1 MRRSSAAWGS
11 SALRRVARHG
21 WIGALIVAS
30 GLSAQESARN
40 VDCDGKI
47 VSDIVI
53 RTQGPS
59 FGGIFARSGLMSAL
73 VSGVHVTTS
82 PDVVRRFLLLE
93 RGKACTA
100 TLRSDSE
107 RILRGQPFL
116 AGASVTTLDDGNGGV
131 RVEVVTIDEI
141 SLVASGA
148 VSAESP
154 YVSGLRLGSS
164 NVDGLG
170 IYAAGEWRDGEF
182 YRDAWRGSVMDY
194 QVLGRPIQLAIDGER
209 RTLGGGWSS
218 ELRHPFFTDVQRIA
232 WRAAIGSSRDYFPF
246 TRPGISN
253 PSLPLNRRY
262 GDIGMILRVGEPGRL
277 SLFGASISREESTP
291 STDIVVVTD
300 SGLVRD
306 NGTALPSRYTARR
319 AARFNVL
326 WGVRNVRFKRVEGF
340 DALTGEQDVRT
351 GFQVG
356 TLFGRSLSVLGTHD
370 DDILVST
377 DVYAGVGTSR
387 SFAAIQILGEGR
399 QSYDDNR
406 WDDIL
411 TTGRAAWYFKPH
423 ARHTTILGGE
433 WSGGWRQRA
442 PFQLT
447 LGEPRGGMRGY
458 SRAELPGGQRAIGR
472 LEHRLLLG
480 NIRGN
485 ADAGVALLAE
495 AGKVWAGDVP
505 FGQTTPIKYAVG
517 TSLLAALPPGSQR
530 LWRLDLMMPLDRAGG
545 ARLELR
551 LRTEDR
557 TRIFWR
563 EPRDVERSRERSL
576 PQRIFQWP

>member
-1 MRRSSAAWGS
+1 VGRAARPTARLAS
-11 SALRRVARHG
+11 VVALG
-21 WIGALIVAS
+21 VAS
-30 GLSAQESARN
+30 SVAAQEPQPARGP
-40 VDCDGKI
+40 CDGRI
-47 VSDIVI
+47 VSDVVI

-82 PDVVRRFLLLE
+82 PDVVGRFLLLE
-93 RGKACTA
+93 RGKPCTS
-100 TLRSDSE
+100 TLRADSE

-116 AGASVTTLDDGNGGV
+116 AGASVTTTDDGRGGV
-131 RVEVVTIDEI
+131 RVEVVTVDEI

-148 VSAESP
+148 VSQESP
-154 YVSGLRLGSS
+154 YISALRLGSS
-164 NVDGLG
+164 NVEGLG
-170 IYAAGEWRDGEF
+170 IYAAGEWRDGDF
-182 YRDAWRGSVMDY
+182 YRDAWRGSAIDY
-194 QVLGRPIQLAIDGER
+194 QLLGRPIQLAIDGER
-209 RTLGGGWSS
+209 RQLGGGWSS
-218 ELRHPFFTDVQRIA
+218 ELRHPFLTDVQRIA
-232 WRAAIGSSRDYFPF
+232 WRAVVGSSRDYFPF
-246 TRPGISN
+246 TRPRSAE
-253 PSLPLNRRY
+253 PSVPLTRKW
-262 GDIGMILRVGEPGRL
+262 GDVGMVLRIGEPGRL
-277 SLFGASISREESTP
+277 SLFGLSFSREESVP

-300 SGLVRD
+300 SGLMPSPSS
-306 NGTALPSRYTARR
+306 TLASRYSARR
-319 AARFNVL
+319 AARLNFL
-326 WGVRNVRFKRVEGF
+326 WGVRNVEFKRVEGF

-351 GFQVG
+351 GFQLG
-356 TLFGRSLSVLGTHD
+356 TLLGRSLSVLGTYD

-377 DVYAGVGTSR
+377 DIYAGVGTAR
-387 SFAAIQILGEGR
+387 SFAAIQLLAEGR
-399 QSYDDNR
+399 QNYDENR

-411 TTGRAAWYFKPH
+411 SSGRAAWYFKPH
-423 ARHTTILGGE
+423 PRHASIMSGE
-433 WSGGWRQRA
+433 WSGGWRQRS

-458 SRAELPGGQRAIGR
+458 SRADLPGGRRALVR
-472 LEHRLLLG
+472 LEERWVLG

-495 AGKVWAGDVP
+495 AGRVWAGDVP
-505 FGQTTPIKYAVG
+505 FGQTSPAKYALG
-517 TSLLAALPPGSQR
+517 TSLLAALPPGSKR
-530 LWRLDLMMPLDRAGG
+530 LWRLDLMLPLDRGDG

>member
-1 MRRSSAAWGS
+1 MRRS
-11 SALRRVARHG
+11 ARLVPL
-21 WIGALIVAS
+21 GALLVAS
-30 GLSAQESARN
+30 VVGAQDAQSGRGP
-40 VDCDGKI
+40 CDGRL
-47 VSDIVI
+47 VSEIVI

-93 RGKACTA
+93 KDKPCTS

-131 RVEVVTIDEI
+131 RVEVVTVDEI

-148 VSAESP
+148 VSQKSP

-164 NVDGLG
+164 NIQGLG
-170 IYAAGEWRDGEF
+170 IYAAGAWRDGGF
-182 YRDAWRGSVMDY
+182 YRDAWRATATDY
-194 QVLGRPIQLAIDGER
+194 QLFGRPIQLELEGER
-209 RTLGGGWSS
+209 RRLGGGWSS
-218 ELRHPFFTDVQRIA
+218 ELRHPFLTDVQRIA
-232 WRAAIGSSRDYFPF
+232 WRAAVGASRDYFPF
-246 TRPGISN
+246 ARSDVARPSVPLTRK
-253 PSLPLNRRY
+253 Y
-262 GDIGMILRVGEPGRL
+262 GDVGVVLRVGEPGRL
-277 SLFGASISREESTP
+277 SLFGASLSHEVSNP
-291 STDIVVVTD
+291 SADIVIVTD
-300 SGLVRD
+300 SGLVPAH
-306 NGTALPSRYTARR
+306 GTVLTGRYTPRR
-319 AARFNVL
+319 AARLNFL
-326 WGVRNVRFKRVEGF
+326 WGVRNIRFKRIDGF

-351 GFQVG
+351 GFQLG

-377 DVYAGVGTSR
+377 DMYAGIGTAR
-387 SFAAIQILGEGR
+387 SFAAIQLLGEGR

-411 TTGRAAWYFKPH
+411 ASGRAAWYFKPH
-423 ARHTTILGGE
+423 PRHTTIVSGE
-433 WSGGWRQRA
+433 WGGGWRQRA

-458 SRAELPGGQRAIGR
+458 SHAEMPGGQRAITR
-472 LEHRLLLG
+472 LEERWILG
-480 NIRGN
+480 NVRGN
-485 ADAGVALLAE
+485 ADAGVGLLAE
-495 AGKVWAGDVP
+495 AGRVWAGDVP
-505 FGQTTPIKYAVG
+505 FGETTPVKYAVG
-517 TSLLAALPPGSQR
+517 TSVLAALPPGSKR
-530 LWRLDLMMPLDRAGG
+530 LWRLDLMMPLDRGDG

-551 LRTEDR
+551 IRTEDR
-557 TRIFWR
+557 TRTFWR
-563 EPRDVERSRERSL
+563 EPRDIERSRERSL

>member
-1 MRRSSAAWGS
+1 MRRS
-11 SALRRVARHG
+11 ARLVPL
-21 WIGALIVAS
+21 GALAVA
-30 GLSAQESARN
+30 GAVSAQEAQRGQGP
-40 VDCDGKI
+40 CDGRL

-59 FGGIFARSGLMSAL
+59 FGGVFARSGFMSGL

-93 RGKACTA
+93 KDKPCTA

-148 VSAESP
+148 VSQDSP
-154 YVSGLRLGSS
+154 YITALRLGSS
-164 NVDGLG
+164 NVQGLG
-170 IYAAGEWRDGEF
+170 IYAAGEWRDGDF
-182 YRDAWRGSVMDY
+182 YRDSWRGTAIDY
-194 QVLGRPIQLAIDGER
+194 QLFGRPIQLELDGER
-209 RTLGGGWSS
+209 RQLGGGWSS
-218 ELRHPFFTDVQRIA
+218 ELRHPFLTDVQRIA
-232 WRAAIGSSRDYFPF
+232 WRATVGSSRDYFPF
-246 TRPGISN
+246 AREDVARPSV
-253 PSLPLNRRY
+253 PLARKF
-262 GDIGMILRVGEPGRL
+262 GDIGAVLRIGEPGRL
-277 SLFGASISREESTP
+277 SLFGASFSREESSP
-291 STDIVVVTD
+291 SSDIVIVAD
-300 SGLVRD
+300 SGLVAVP
-306 NGTALPSRYTARR
+306 GTELTGRYTARR
-319 AARFNVL
+319 AARLNFL
-326 WGVRNVRFKRVEGF
+326 WGVRNVRFKRVDGF
-340 DALTGEQDVRT
+340 DALTGGQDVRT

-377 DVYAGVGTSR
+377 DVYAGVGTAR
-387 SFAAIQILGEGR
+387 SFAAVQLLGEGR

-411 TTGRAAWYFKPH
+411 TSGRAAWYFKPH
-423 ARHTTILGGE
+423 PRHTTIVSGE
-433 WSGGWRQRA
+433 WSAGWRQRA

-447 LGEPRGGMRGY
+447 LGETRGGMRGY
-458 SRAELPGGQRAIGR
+458 SGTDLGGGKRAISR
-472 LEHRLLLG
+472 FEERFVLG
-480 NIRGN
+480 NVRGN

-495 AGKVWAGDVP
+495 AGRMWAGDVP
-505 FGQTTPIKYAVG
+505 FGVTTPVKYAIGASV
-517 TSLLAALPPGSQR
+517 LAALPPGSKR
-530 LWRLDLMMPLDRAGG
+530 LWRLDLMMPLDGADG

-557 TRIFWR
+557 TRAFWR
-563 EPRDVERSRERSL
+563 EPRDIERSRARSL